1 MSRFESNI
9 YGFGDLIFL
18 ECDVIGFFIFIIIWY
33 RDGIVFLF
41 NICIKLFYDGWVVF
55 LKILKFVM
63 EDSGKYEVV
72 V

>member
-1 MSRFESNI
+1 M
-9 YGFGDLIFL
+9 
-18 ECDVIGFFIFIIIWY
+18 IGFFISIIIWY

-41 NICIKLFYDGWVVF
+41 NIRIKSFYDGRVVF
-55 LKILKFVM
+55 LKILKFAT